1 MSDMAFQFAVDRL
14 SECADRDALDK
25 SWFCQEVQFAL
36 GALGIRLKEDAPFD
50 EIAPKVEA
58 YLREKYSLR
67 PTPDRLAFLVRRE
80 LGFIKTE
87 WD

>member
-14 SECADRDALDK
+14 CESADRNALDK

-36 GALGIRLKEDAPFD
+36 GALGIDIKGNAPFD

-58 YLREKYSLR
+58 YLRKRYRLN
-67 PTPDRLAFLVRRE
+67 PTPDRLAYLIMRE